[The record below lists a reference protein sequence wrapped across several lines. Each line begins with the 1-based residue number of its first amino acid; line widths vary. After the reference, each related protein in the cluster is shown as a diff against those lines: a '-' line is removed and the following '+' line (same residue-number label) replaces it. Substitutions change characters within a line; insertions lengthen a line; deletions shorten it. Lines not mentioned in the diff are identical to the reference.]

1 MTAVSYYRELFPL
14 FVAELFIAGR
24 FGLNARGSMSVL
36 TVCNYFVSRHDIAG
50 IWVAFFSRCQ
60 RYRCGQGGIF
70 GGLLTFFFAH
80 QPHKGRQVMIATL
93 CYGATCFLFGATPLL
108 YIGGLATA
116 LCGAADAVGATMRS
130 TVVMLTTPDH
140 LRGRARSGHSL
151 AANCANSVGQARDQ
165 QRPQPACSSHGRD
178 CTSCLATSGVYS
190 ACTQCVDLCSCRCT
204 WRRWRAGS
212 AAARR

>member
-151 AANCANSVGQARDQ
+151 AANCANSVGQAR
-165 QRPQPACSSHGRD
+165 RQP
-178 CTSCLATSGVYS
+178 CLLLAWSGLHVLLGDDKSRVLSVYMYS
-190 ACTQCVDLCSCRCT
+190 VR
-204 WRRWRAGS
+204 
-212 AAARR
+212 

>member
-36 TVCNYFVSRHDIAG
+36 TVCNYF
-50 IWVAFFSRCQ
+50 
-60 RYRCGQGGIF
+60 GGIF

-151 AANCANSVGQARDQ
+151 AANCANSVGQARAQ
-165 QRPQPACSSHGRD
+165 PQPQPCLLFTWFGLHACNVLNAL
-178 CTSCLATSGVYS
+178 SC
-190 ACTQCVDLCSCRCT
+190 
-204 WRRWRAGS
+204 
-212 AAARR
+212 AAL